1 MTTSGQDTYGRLLA
15 ALRPGLLRFAR
26 IQLRDPAQAEDI
38 VQETLAAAWGKLGQF
53 REEADLKTWV
63 TAILKNK
70 IADHFRSGRRTAV
83 SLDSLREENEAAR
96 ASACSTAKIN
106 LQHAQTARIQNREQL
121 VQQYQNNVNQY
132 CN

>member
-1 MTTSGQDTYGRLLA
+1 MTTPEQDTYGRLLA
-15 ALRPGLLRFAR
+15 ALRPGLLRFAL

-70 IADHFRSGRRTAV
+70 IADHFRSGRRTGV

-121 VQQYQNNVNQY
+121 IQQYQNNVNQY